1 MKFEDIIKS
10 YINKIYRKD
19 SFTNKYLKAIGS
31 ELDNTKTNIADFES
45 QLFFDTATDY
55 GLRLY
60 ERDLGMI
67 NINTLI
73 SERRQNVQANWVA
86 VRGKKFKL
94 SDIQNICN
102 AWENG
107 RVTVDFINGVI
118 VLTFNDIYGRP
129 SNLDKLL
136 ETIENI
142 KPAHLPLKCNIR
154 YHTYG
159 EVKKKTCNF
168 FEGKTYKY
176 IREGNWK

>member
-102 AWENG
+102 AWKNG

-142 KPAHLPLKCNIR
+142 KPAHLPLEYSIV
-154 YHTYG
+154 YHTWG
-159 EVKKKTCNF
+159 DVSKKTWGF
-168 FEGKTYKY
+168 FGDKNWNDVKEG
-176 IREGNWK
+176 EW